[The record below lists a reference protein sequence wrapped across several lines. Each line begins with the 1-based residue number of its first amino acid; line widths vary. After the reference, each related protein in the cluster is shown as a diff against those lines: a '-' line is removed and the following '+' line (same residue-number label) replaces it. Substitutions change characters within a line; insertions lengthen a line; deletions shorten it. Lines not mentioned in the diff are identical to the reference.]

1 MTQSK
6 YLVLICALFFLCQ
19 GCEEDFGI
27 LQIVPLAIGNNWI
40 YSDSTFYGQ
49 DSLYVSTHTHS
60 VVGKRVILHKNNTV
74 EVFLTS
80 WGPLCLELDGLY
92 SYGINEDEPSPN
104 QYNLKSLVIRY
115 PVNVGDSWTTQ
126 YGNDYGSV
134 FHCISLDGLFATP
147 AGTFHCV
154 VIGYSQKNFSYE
166 AYYCPGIGFVGD
178 INCDSRFVPIIKQKT
193 VLISYSLR

>member
-27 LQIVPLAIGNNWI
+27 LQIVPLAIDNNRI
-40 YSDSTFYGQ
+40 NTDSTFYGQ

-60 VVGKRVILHKNNTV
+60 VLGKRVILHKNNTV

-92 SYGINEDEPSPN
+92 SYGINEDETSPK
-104 QYNLKSLVIRY
+104 QYNLKRPVILLRKPSTIEELLFCCFSRTDHLVY
-115 PVNVGDSWTTQ
+115 
-126 YGNDYGSV
+126 
-134 FHCISLDGLFATP
+134 
-147 AGTFHCV
+147 
-154 VIGYSQKNFSYE
+154 
-166 AYYCPGIGFVGD
+166 
-178 INCDSRFVPIIKQKT
+178 KT
-193 VLISYSLR
+193 LLAEGAAA